1 MSNKMDSMYSLTF
14 VIWMVT
20 IMDFGPSYFIVLR
33 IDGDYAILLSEEQ
46 KVEHQVARAL
56 LPGEIEEGTR
66 LKRELFSYS
75 IV

>member
-1 MSNKMDSMYSLTF
+1 
-14 VIWMVT
+14 
-20 IMDFGPSYFIVLR
+20 MDFGPSYFIVLR